1 MTSSC
6 IERRENKL
14 KNAVKKAQKAQK
26 ESEEK
31 LQKTQKVEKESEEK
45 VTKIKQDT
53 KNILTEIVNNIDEN
67 GKLNPKT
74 LQKILTITSK
84 ILIESSKSIWTTNQD
99 LINLFVIWLL
109 FDS

>member
-31 LQKTQKVEKESEEK
+31 

-53 KNILTEIVNNIDEN
+53 NRNC
-67 GKLNPKT
+67 
-74 LQKILTITSK
+74 
-84 ILIESSKSIWTTNQD
+84 
-99 LINLFVIWLL
+99 
-109 FDS
+109 

>member
-1 MTSSC
+1 MNLSC

-14 KNAVKKAQKAQK
+14 KNTVKKAQKAQ
-26 ESEEK
+26 
-31 LQKTQKVEKESEEK
+31 KESEEK

-53 KNILTEIVNNIDEN
+53 KNILAEIVNNIDEN

-84 ILIESSKSIWTTNQD
+84 I
-99 LINLFVIWLL
+99 
-109 FDS
+109 

>member
-14 KNAVKKAQKAQK
+14 KNAVKKAQK
-26 ESEEK
+26 
-31 LQKTQKVEKESEEK
+31 TQKESEEK

-53 KNILTEIVNNIDEN
+53 KNILAEIVNNIDEN

-84 ILIESSKSIWTTNQD
+84 I
-99 LINLFVIWLL
+99 
-109 FDS
+109 

>member
-14 KNAVKKAQKAQK
+14 KNAVKKAQKAQ
-26 ESEEK
+26 
-31 LQKTQKVEKESEEK
+31 KESEEK

-84 ILIESSKSIWTTNQD
+84 I
-99 LINLFVIWLL
+99 
-109 FDS
+109 

>member
-31 LQKTQKVEKESEEK
+31 LQKAQKVEKESEEK

-53 KNILTEIVNNIDEN
+53 KNIFTVIVNNIDEN

-74 LQKILTITSK
+74 LQKILTLTSK
-84 ILIESSKSIWTTNQD
+84 I
-99 LINLFVIWLL
+99 
-109 FDS
+109 

>member
-1 MTSSC
+1 MTSPC

-14 KNAVKKAQKAQK
+14 KNTVKKAQKAQ
-26 ESEEK
+26 
-31 LQKTQKVEKESEEK
+31 KESEEK

-84 ILIESSKSIWTTNQD
+84 I
-99 LINLFVIWLL
+99 
-109 FDS
+109 

>member
-26 ESEEK
+26 KSEEK
-31 LQKTQKVEKESEEK
+31 LQKAQKVLKESEEK

-53 KNILTEIVNNIDEN
+53 KNILTVIVNNIDEN

-84 ILIESSKSIWTTNQD
+84 I
-99 LINLFVIWLL
+99 
-109 FDS
+109 

>member
-1 MTSSC
+1 MDVIAMTSSC

-31 LQKTQKVEKESEEK
+31 LQKAQKVEKESEEK

-84 ILIESSKSIWTTNQD
+84 I
-99 LINLFVIWLL
+99 
-109 FDS
+109 

>member
-31 LQKTQKVEKESEEK
+31 

-53 KNILTEIVNNIDEN
+53 KNILAEIVNNIDEN

-84 ILIESSKSIWTTNQD
+84 I
-99 LINLFVIWLL
+99 
-109 FDS
+109 

>member
-31 LQKTQKVEKESEEK
+31 

-53 KNILTEIVNNIDEN
+53 KNILAEIVNNIDEN

-74 LQKILTITSK
+74 LQKILTITIK
-84 ILIESSKSIWTTNQD
+84 I
-99 LINLFVIWLL
+99 
-109 FDS
+109 

>member
-14 KNAVKKAQKAQK
+14 KNAVKKAQKAQM

-31 LQKTQKVEKESEEK
+31 LQKAQEVEKESEEK

-53 KNILTEIVNNIDEN
+53 KNILTVIVNNIDEN

-84 ILIESSKSIWTTNQD
+84 I
-99 LINLFVIWLL
+99 
-109 FDS
+109 

>member
-1 MTSSC
+1 MDVIAMTSSC

-31 LQKTQKVEKESEEK
+31 

-53 KNILTEIVNNIDEN
+53 IINIF
-67 GKLNPKT
+67 
-74 LQKILTITSK
+74 SK
-84 ILIESSKSIWTTNQD
+84 IF
-99 LINLFVIWLL
+99 LFIVKFLKKYLL
-109 FDS
+109 

>member
-1 MTSSC
+1 MNLSC

-14 KNAVKKAQKAQK
+14 KNTVKKAQKAQK

-31 LQKTQKVEKESEEK
+31 LQKTQKVQKESEEK

-84 ILIESSKSIWTTNQD
+84 I
-99 LINLFVIWLL
+99 
-109 FDS
+109 

>member
-14 KNAVKKAQKAQK
+14 KNAVKKAQK
-26 ESEEK
+26 
-31 LQKTQKVEKESEEK
+31 TQKESEEK

-53 KNILTEIVNNIDEN
+53 KNILTVIVNNIDEN

-84 ILIESSKSIWTTNQD
+84 I
-99 LINLFVIWLL
+99 
-109 FDS
+109 

>member
-1 MTSSC
+1 MDVIAMTSSC

-31 LQKTQKVEKESEEK
+31 LQKSQKVEKESEEK

-53 KNILTEIVNNIDEN
+53 KNILTVIVNNIDEN

-84 ILIESSKSIWTTNQD
+84 I
-99 LINLFVIWLL
+99 
-109 FDS
+109 

>member
-31 LQKTQKVEKESEEK
+31 LQKAQKVEKESGEK

-53 KNILTEIVNNIDEN
+53 QKRRVQIMEIVKNILTVIVNNIDEN

-84 ILIESSKSIWTTNQD
+84 I
-99 LINLFVIWLL
+99 
-109 FDS
+109 

>member
-1 MTSSC
+1 MDVIAMTSSC

-14 KNAVKKAQKAQK
+14 KNTVKKAQKAQK

-31 LQKTQKVEKESEEK
+31 LQKAQKVEKESEEK

-84 ILIESSKSIWTTNQD
+84 I
-99 LINLFVIWLL
+99 
-109 FDS
+109 

>member
-26 ESEEK
+26 
-31 LQKTQKVEKESEEK
+31 VEKESGEK

-53 KNILTEIVNNIDEN
+53 KNILTVIVNNIDEN

-84 ILIESSKSIWTTNQD
+84 I
-99 LINLFVIWLL
+99 
-109 FDS
+109 

>member
-14 KNAVKKAQKAQK
+14 KNAVKKAQK

-53 KNILTEIVNNIDEN
+53 KNILTVIVNNIDEN

-84 ILIESSKSIWTTNQD
+84 IESSKSIWTTNQD

>member
-31 LQKTQKVEKESEEK
+31 LQKAQKVEKESEEK

-53 KNILTEIVNNIDEN
+53 KNILTVIVNNIDEN

-74 LQKILTITSK
+74 LQKILTLTSK
-84 ILIESSKSIWTTNQD
+84 I
-99 LINLFVIWLL
+99 
-109 FDS
+109 

>member
-1 MTSSC
+1 MNLSC

-14 KNAVKKAQKAQK
+14 KNTVKKAQKAQK

-31 LQKTQKVEKESEEK
+31 
-45 VTKIKQDT
+45 VTKIKQHT
-53 KNILTEIVNNIDEN
+53 KNILAEIVNNIDEN

-84 ILIESSKSIWTTNQD
+84 I
-99 LINLFVIWLL
+99 
-109 FDS
+109 

>member
-14 KNAVKKAQKAQK
+14 KNTVKKAQKAQ
-26 ESEEK
+26 
-31 LQKTQKVEKESEEK
+31 KESEEK

-53 KNILTEIVNNIDEN
+53 KNILAEIVNNIDEN

-84 ILIESSKSIWTTNQD
+84 I
-99 LINLFVIWLL
+99 
-109 FDS
+109 

>member
-1 MTSSC
+1 MDVIAMTSSC

-31 LQKTQKVEKESEEK
+31 LQKTQKVQKESEEK

-53 KNILTEIVNNIDEN
+53 KNILAEIVNNIDEN

-84 ILIESSKSIWTTNQD
+84 I
-99 LINLFVIWLL
+99 
-109 FDS
+109 

>member
-14 KNAVKKAQKAQK
+14 KNAVKKAQK

-53 KNILTEIVNNIDEN
+53 KNILTVIVNNIDEN

-84 ILIESSKSIWTTNQD
+84 I
-99 LINLFVIWLL
+99 
-109 FDS
+109 

>member
-1 MTSSC
+1 
-6 IERRENKL
+6 
-14 KNAVKKAQKAQK
+14 QKAQK

-31 LQKTQKVEKESEEK
+31 LQKAQKVEKESEEK

-84 ILIESSKSIWTTNQD
+84 I
-99 LINLFVIWLL
+99 
-109 FDS
+109 

>member
-31 LQKTQKVEKESEEK
+31 

-53 KNILTEIVNNIDEN
+53 KNILTVIVNNIDEN

-74 LQKILTITSK
+74 LQKILILTSK
-84 ILIESSKSIWTTNQD
+84 I
-99 LINLFVIWLL
+99 
-109 FDS
+109 

>member
-1 MTSSC
+1 MNLSC

-14 KNAVKKAQKAQK
+14 KNTVKKAQKAQK

-31 LQKTQKVEKESEEK
+31 
-45 VTKIKQDT
+45 VTKIKEDT

-84 ILIESSKSIWTTNQD
+84 I
-99 LINLFVIWLL
+99 
-109 FDS
+109 

>member
-1 MTSSC
+1 MTSPC

-31 LQKTQKVEKESEEK
+31 

-53 KNILTEIVNNIDEN
+53 KNILAEIVNNIDEN

-84 ILIESSKSIWTTNQD
+84 I
-99 LINLFVIWLL
+99 
-109 FDS
+109 

>member
-31 LQKTQKVEKESEEK
+31 

-53 KNILTEIVNNIDEN
+53 KNILTVIVNNIDEN

-84 ILIESSKSIWTTNQD
+84 I
-99 LINLFVIWLL
+99 
-109 FDS
+109 